1 MEGLKQDIRY
11 ALRKQLGQPG
21 FTLMVVIALAL
32 GIGANTAIFSM
43 VNAIL
48 LRQLPFR
55 EPTQLISISSTGV
68 EDEKSPFSIP
78 DFLDYQSQNE
88 TLQDMVAFAEFGVNL
103 SQDGDPERMQGVR
116 ISANAFRMLGVNAAI
131 GRSLVP
137 EDDKQTGE
145 RVVVLTYGL
154 WQRRFGSDPGVV
166 GKTLT
171 FNNDNYTV
179 IGVMPQEFVFPRSR
193 AEVGFPLVPD
203 GDSRRSNRGDAFL
216 RVIARLKPGVTPER
230 ARADLDGIARRL
242 QSQYPATNARATGVS
257 LTMLHD
263 EVVGNYRMALLVLFT
278 AVGLVLLIAC
288 TNLAILL
295 LARASVRRREIAI
308 RTALGATRARMI
320 RQLLT
325 ESILLAI
332 LGGLAGLGLTKFGVV
347 FLLKLVPADLP
358 RVKEINIDI
367 EVLLFTL
374 ALSMLAGVLFGLA
387 PAIQASKV
395 NLNDQL
401 KGTSLGSIGGV
412 RQNRTYSVLV
422 VAEIA
427 ISLVLLISAGLF
439 VKSFMQIQAVHPG
452 FDTEHLLVV
461 RLALPKYK
469 YSKREAV
476 NNFFESVE
484 PRVKNLPGVQ
494 SVSAVSILPL
504 SGLVASIDFTI
515 VGRPPV
521 TTAETP
527 VAQYRMIAP
536 DYFRTM
542 NIPILS
548 GREFAGLDRPQTLP
562 VAIINQTLA
571 RRYWPDA
578 DPVGSHLKVEDGTD
592 APREVEIIG
601 VVGNVRQKRLD
612 DEPTAD
618 IYVPLQQVPERTVV
632 YLTNNMFLTVR
643 ASGPP
648 LSLAGAV
655 KNEVQSVDRDVP
667 ATSTTT
673 MEQFLSASVAPR
685 RFNLLL
691 VGVFASAGLLL
702 AAAGLYSVIA
712 YAVSQRKREIGI
724 RMALGAQRRDVFRLV
739 VGNGIRLVLIGV
751 VAGLIGAFAV
761 LRIMSSLLFGV
772 TASDP
777 SIYIVASLLL
787 LLIGLVASFVP
798 AHSATKV
805 NPLIA
810 LRSE

>member
-11 ALRKQLGQPG
+11 AIRKQLSQPG

-43 VNAIL
+43 VNAVL

-55 EPTQLISISSTGV
+55 DPMQLVSISSTGV

-103 SQDGDPERMQGVR
+103 SKDGDPERMQGVR
-116 ISANAFRMLGVNAAI
+116 ISANVFRMLGVNATI
-131 GRSLVP
+131 GRGLVP

-166 GKTLT
+166 GKALT

-179 IGVMPQEFVFPRSR
+179 VGVLPPEFVFPRSR

-216 RVIARLKPGVTPER
+216 RVISRLKPGVTPER
-230 ARADLDGIARRL
+230 ARADLDGIALRL
-242 QSQYPATNARATGVS
+242 QRQYPVTNARASGVS
-257 LTMLHD
+257 ITMLHD
-263 EVVGNYRMALLVLFT
+263 EIVGNYRMALLVMFI

-308 RTALGATRARMI
+308 RTALGASRARVI

-325 ESILLAI
+325 ESVLLAI
-332 LGGLAGLGLTKFGVV
+332 LGGLAGLGLTKLGVV

-358 RVKEINIDI
+358 RVREINIDI
-367 EVLLFTL
+367 GVLLFTL

-395 NLNDQL
+395 DLNEQL

-412 RQNRTYSVLV
+412 RQNRTYSFLV
-422 VAEIA
+422 VTEIA

-452 FDTEHLLVV
+452 FDTDNLLIV
-461 RLALPKYK
+461 RLALPKPRYQQ
-469 YSKREAV
+469 REAV
-476 NNFFESVE
+476 NSFYEGIE
-484 PRVKNLPGVQ
+484 PKIKNLPGVQ
-494 SVSAVSILPL
+494 AVSAVSILPL
-504 SGLVASIDFTI
+504 SGLTASIDFNI

-521 TTAETP
+521 TAAEAP

-536 DYFRTM
+536 NYFRTM

-548 GREFAGLDRPQTLP
+548 GREFTDLDRPQTIP

-571 RRYWPDA
+571 RRHWPDS
-578 DPVGSHLKVEDGTD
+578 DPVGAHLMIEDGENV
-592 APREVEIIG
+592 PRDVEVVG

-618 IYVPLQQVPERTVV
+618 IYVPLQQVPPRTVV

-643 ASGPP
+643 TSGSP
-648 LSLAGAV
+648 LSLAGAI
-655 KNEVQSVDRDVP
+655 KNEIQSVDRDVP
-667 ATSTTT
+667 ASSTST
-673 MEQFLSASVAPR
+673 MDQFISASVAPR

-724 RMALGAQRRDVFRLV
+724 RMALGAQQRDVFRLV
-739 VGNGIRLVLIGV
+739 VGNGVRLVTVGV
-751 VAGLIGAFAV
+751 VAGLVGAFAS
-761 LRIMSSLLFGV
+761 LRIMSSLL
-772 TASDP
+772 
-777 SIYIVASLLL
+777 
-787 LLIGLVASFVP
+787 
-798 AHSATKV
+798 
-805 NPLIA
+805 
-810 LRSE
+810 

>member
-21 FTLMVVIALAL
+21 FTVMVVIALAL

-43 VNAIL
+43 VNAVL

-55 EPTQLISISSTGV
+55 EPGQLISISSTGV

-116 ISANAFRMLGVNAAI
+116 ISANVFRMLGVNAAI
-131 GRSLVP
+131 GRTLVP
-137 EDDKQTGE
+137 EDDKQSGE
-145 RVVVLTYGL
+145 RVVVLTHGL

-179 IGVMPQEFVFPRSR
+179 VGVMPPEFIFPRSR

-216 RVIARLKPGVTPER
+216 RVIARLKPGITPER
-230 ARADLDGIARRL
+230 ARADLDSIARRL
-242 QSQYPATNARATGVS
+242 QTQYPVTNARATGVS

-325 ESILLAI
+325 ESVLLAI
-332 LGGLAGLGLTKFGVV
+332 LGGLAGLGLTKFAVI

-412 RQNRTYSVLV
+412 RQNRTYSILV

-439 VKSFMQIQAVHPG
+439 VKSFIRIQAVNPG

-494 SVSAVSILPL
+494 SVSAISILPL

-548 GREFAGLDRPQTLP
+548 GREFTGLDRPQTLP

-571 RRYWPDA
+571 RRYWPDS
-578 DPVGSHLKVEDGTD
+578 DPVGSHLKVQDGAD
-592 APREVEIIG
+592 DPREVEIIG
-601 VVGNVRQKRLD
+601 IVGNVRQKRLD

-648 LSLAGAV
+648 LALAGAV
-655 KNEVQSVDRDVP
+655 KSEVQSVDRDVP

-691 VGVFASAGLLL
+691 VSVFASAGLLL

-724 RMALGAQRRDVFRLV
+724 RMALGAQRHDVFRLV
-739 VGNGIRLVLIGV
+739 VGNGIRLVLVGV
-751 VAGLIGAFAV
+751 AAGLIGSFAV

-777 SIYIVASLLL
+777 SIYIFASLLL
-787 LLIGLVASFVP
+787 LLIGLLASFVP
-798 AHSATKV
+798 ARSATKV